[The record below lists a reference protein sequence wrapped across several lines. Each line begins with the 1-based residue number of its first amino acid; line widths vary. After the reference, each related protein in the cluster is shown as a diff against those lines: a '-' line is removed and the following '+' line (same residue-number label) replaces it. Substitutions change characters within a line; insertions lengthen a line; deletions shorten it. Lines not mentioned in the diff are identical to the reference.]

1 MTLELELPSPLVLDP
16 ADNLYMPHHD
26 RLQQLPLNPDPAD
39 LALLHT
45 PPSLPSN
52 IGTDIMTTGP
62 VQIDV
67 DELDLD
73 LDNSDDID
81 DNSSDSLE
89 PIDDDNFPS
98 FFSQRGS
105 PSRLFHSH
113 GTYSLPVDG
122 DEMKV
127 CTSSFGAGW

>member
-16 ADNLYMPHHD
+16 ADNPYMPHH
-26 RLQQLPLNPDPAD
+26 LQQLPLNPDPAD
-39 LALLHT
+39 LALLQT
-45 PPSLPSN
+45 PPALHS
-52 IGTDIMTTGP
+52 IGADIMTTGS
-62 VQIDV
+62 VQTDV
-67 DELDLD
+67 DALDLE

-89 PIDDDNFPS
+89 PIDDDDFPS
-98 FFSQRGS
+98 YFSQRGS

-127 CTSSFGAGW
+127 CTSSFGAG